1 MKKIFCTFFSTLI
14 VIPALAEPITVSGTI
29 LDEMGEPLPGA
40 NISASSTPNTG
51 TTSDI
56 NGNFTITNFP
66 SEDDLKISF
75 VGFKTETLSPGQN
88 LRVTLKEESFKIN
101 DVTVVATWES
111 KPCSTDQLTA
121 INAKSGMT
129 ARNPDGNGVYCVPDA
144 CVFGYKLNK
153 KAEKCEKI
161 ECVGPRYV
169 LNEDGDDC
177 KDMVGERCTLND
189 PHEKEAKYKWEN
201 NQLICEIKKCND
213 HYIPNDDGSACIPS
227 DGPCSAE
234 QLAKIEHATAG
245 ELKNGI
251 CHATECEA
259 GYEVNKG
266 ICIAISG
273 DCKPMPKNAI
283 AAHREYNAEA
293 GKEICIIDQCKDG
306 YTPSQDKLS
315 CITPIL
321 SEEDA
326 KKEIE
331 ELQENA
337 DEMKAKEQSTAN
349 KLLGA
354 ASIGAMG
361 IGGMQALSA
370 LSEQRADTAAEQDM
384 AAYLATF
391 RCDYGQGKNIQG
403 GETGIELPGGNQ
415 LFSLYNEYVQLAADL
430 KIRKEALG
438 LTPGIESET
447 ILDKAET
454 GLYDDVGL
462 GKTNGAY
469 TSLAAAL
476 SDPNSAAAAA
486 WAEQKADT
494 AQKLETGLITAG
506 IGAAVGIAGNLAIN
520 ENRKAAQESSDDIK
534 AKYAPLKSLEN
545 NVKALPDQE
554 ANAKCP
560 EDATGFYPDCD
571 CNVPKKSYNNN
582 TNTCEN
588 CPGDKIGDGSKCVC
602 PDGTV
607 PGDNDT
613 CQKITTNITPK
624 CDATDP
630 NIKVDPNTGECTCVN
645 GYIKTADGQNCE
657 CPSTSHEI
665 NNGLCIKKSEPV
677 VAPTPVT
684 QTVVPE
690 KTVLPAKNLFALGSY
705 ELTNQAM
712 LTIGEFAGSVKTQ
725 MGTDTN
731 YCITVVG
738 HTDETGTNAIN
749 EPLSQNRANAV
760 KKALTSAGL
769 SEANL
774 KTYGLASTECTSEF
788 RKNAEG
794 CTADNKN
801 CEACRKVEISFS
813 TTSCSNS

>member
-1 MKKIFCTFFSTLI
+1 MNKILCTFFSTLI

-29 LDEMGEPLPGA
+29 LDETGEPLPGA

-88 LRVTLKEESFKIN
+88 LQVTLKEESFEIN
-101 DVTVVATWES
+101 DVTVVATWKS
-111 KPCSTDQLTA
+111 TPCSSAQLTA

-161 ECVGPRYV
+161 ECSGPRYV

-177 KDMVGERCTLND
+177 KDMVGEKCTSTD
-189 PHEKEAKYKWEN
+189 PYAKEAKYKWEN

-227 DGPCSAE
+227 DGPCSKE
-234 QLAKIEHATAG
+234 QIAKIEHATAG
-245 ELKNGI
+245 ELKNGK
-251 CHATECEA
+251 CYATECDL
-259 GYEVNKG
+259 GYDPKDG
-266 ICIAISG
+266 ICIVG
-273 DCKPMPKNAI
+273 DCNHMPKNAI
-283 AAHREYNAEA
+283 KAHREYNE
-293 GKEICIIDQCKDG
+293 ETQQEVCIIDQCKDG

-462 GKTNGAY
+462 GKTGGAY
-469 TSLAAAL
+469 TSLATAL
-476 SDPNSAAAAA
+476 SDSTSADAAA
-486 WAEQKADT
+486 WAAQKADT
-494 AQKLETGLITAG
+494 AQQLKTGLITAG
-506 IGAAVGIAGNLAIN
+506 VGAAVGIVGNLAIN

-560 EDATGFYPDCD
+560 EDATGFYPDCN
-571 CNVPKKSYNNN
+571 CNDTNKIYNSNLNICEKCPENSIPFGKNQCIPKDQTIASITPNN
-582 TNTCEN
+582 TSLPNKLDNTLEILPLN
-588 CPGDKIGDGSKCVC
+588 QES
-602 PDGTV
+602 
-607 PGDNDT
+607 
-613 CQKITTNITPK
+613 
-624 CDATDP
+624 
-630 NIKVDPNTGECTCVN
+630 
-645 GYIKTADGQNCE
+645 
-657 CPSTSHEI
+657 PSSSTIS
-665 NNGLCIKKSEPV
+665 LS
-677 VAPTPVT
+677 AS
-684 QTVVPE
+684 Q
-690 KTVLPAKNLFALGSY
+690 LFELNSY
-705 ELTNQAM
+705 ELTDEATQIIK
-712 LTIGEFAGSVKTQ
+712 TFADDVNNRMASDK
-725 MGTDTN
+725 N
-731 YCITVVG
+731 YCITVIG
-738 HTDETGTNAIN
+738 HTDKTGNNNIN
-749 EPLSQNRANAV
+749 NQLSKNRAESV
-760 KKALTSAGL
+760 KTALIQSNIESKNIVTEGQ
-769 SEANL
+769 
-774 KTYGLASTECTSEF
+774 GSTKCTPEF
-788 RKNAEG
+788 RKQSEG
-794 CTADNKN
+794 CAATSNN
-801 CEACRKVEISFS
+801 CKACRKVEISFS

>member
-1 MKKIFCTFFSTLI
+1 MNKILCTFFSTLI

-29 LDEMGEPLPGA
+29 LDEMGKPLPGA
-40 NISASSTPNTG
+40 NIFASSTPSTG
-51 TTSDI
+51 TTSDT
-56 NGNFTITNFP
+56 NGNFKITNFP
-66 SEDDLKISF
+66 SEDKLKISF
-75 VGFKTETLSPGQN
+75 IGFKTETLSPGQN
-88 LRVTLKEESFKIN
+88 LQVTLKEESQILQE
-101 DVTVVATWES
+101 VSIVAEKSRACTEEELS
-111 KPCSTDQLTA
+111 K

-177 KDMVGERCTLND
+177 KDMVGEKCTSTD
-189 PHEKEAKYKWEN
+189 PNAKEAKYKWEN

-234 QLAKIEHATAG
+234 QIAKIEHATAG
-245 ELKNGI
+245 ELKNGK
-251 CHATECEA
+251 CYATECDP
-259 GYEVNKG
+259 GYDPKDG
-266 ICIAISG
+266 ICIVG
-273 DCKPMPKNAI
+273 DCNHMPKNAI
-283 AAHREYNAEA
+283 KAHREYNE
-293 GKEICIIDQCKDG
+293 ETQQEVCIIDECKEG
-306 YTPSQDKLS
+306 YTRAPDFLS
-315 CITPIL
+315 CIEPIL

-349 KLLGA
+349 KLLGG

-391 RCDYGQGKNIQG
+391 RCDYGQGKNILG

-415 LFSLYNEYVQLAADL
+415 LFSLYNEYIQLAADL

-462 GKTNGAY
+462 GKTGGAY
-469 TSLAAAL
+469 TSLATAL
-476 SDPNSAAAAA
+476 SDSTSADAAA
-486 WAEQKADT
+486 WAAQKADT
-494 AQKLETGLITAG
+494 AQQLETGLITAG
-506 IGAAVGIAGNLAIN
+506 VGAAVGIVGNLAIN

-571 CNVPKKSYNNN
+571 CNDTNKIHNSNFNICEKCPENSIPFGKNQCIPKDQTIASITPNN
-582 TNTCEN
+582 TSLPNKLDNTLEILPLN
-588 CPGDKIGDGSKCVC
+588 QES
-602 PDGTV
+602 
-607 PGDNDT
+607 
-613 CQKITTNITPK
+613 
-624 CDATDP
+624 
-630 NIKVDPNTGECTCVN
+630 
-645 GYIKTADGQNCE
+645 
-657 CPSTSHEI
+657 PSSSTIS
-665 NNGLCIKKSEPV
+665 LS
-677 VAPTPVT
+677 AS
-684 QTVVPE
+684 Q
-690 KTVLPAKNLFALGSY
+690 LFELNSY
-705 ELTNQAM
+705 ELTDEATQIIK
-712 LTIGEFAGSVKTQ
+712 TFADDVNKRMGSDK
-725 MGTDTN
+725 N
-731 YCITVVG
+731 YCITVIG
-738 HTDETGTNAIN
+738 HTDKTGNNNIN
-749 EPLSQNRANAV
+749 NQLSKNRAESV
-760 KKALTSAGL
+760 KTALIQSNIESKNIVTEGQ
-769 SEANL
+769 
-774 KTYGLASTECTSEF
+774 GSTKCTPEF
-788 RKNAEG
+788 RKQSEG
-794 CTADNKN
+794 CAATSNN
-801 CEACRKVEISFS
+801 CKACRKVEISFS

>member
-111 KPCSTDQLTA
+111 KPCSSAQLTA

-227 DGPCSAE
+227 DGPCSKE
-234 QLAKIEHATAG
+234 QIAKIEHATAG
-245 ELKNGI
+245 ELKNGK
-251 CHATECEA
+251 CYATECDL
-259 GYEVNKG
+259 GYDPKDG
-266 ICIAISG
+266 ICIVG
-273 DCKPMPKNAI
+273 DCNHMPKNAI
-283 AAHREYNAEA
+283 KAHREYNE
-293 GKEICIIDQCKDG
+293 ETQQEVCIIDECKEG
-306 YTPSQDKLS
+306 YTRAPDFLS
-315 CITPIL
+315 CIEPIL

-462 GKTNGAY
+462 GKTGGAY
-469 TSLAAAL
+469 TSLATAL
-476 SDPNSAAAAA
+476 SDSTSADAAA
-486 WAEQKADT
+486 WAAQKADT
-494 AQKLETGLITAG
+494 AQQLKTGLITAG
-506 IGAAVGIAGNLAIN
+506 IGAAVGIVGNLAIN

-560 EDATGFYPDCD
+560 EDATGFYPDCN
-571 CNVPKKSYNNN
+571 CNDTNKIYNSNLNICEKCPENSIPFGKNQCIPKDQTIASITPNN
-582 TNTCEN
+582 TSLPNKLDNTLEILPLN
-588 CPGDKIGDGSKCVC
+588 QES
-602 PDGTV
+602 
-607 PGDNDT
+607 
-613 CQKITTNITPK
+613 
-624 CDATDP
+624 
-630 NIKVDPNTGECTCVN
+630 
-645 GYIKTADGQNCE
+645 
-657 CPSTSHEI
+657 PSSSTIS
-665 NNGLCIKKSEPV
+665 LS
-677 VAPTPVT
+677 AS
-684 QTVVPE
+684 Q
-690 KTVLPAKNLFALGSY
+690 LFELNSY
-705 ELTNQAM
+705 ELTDEATQIIK
-712 LTIGEFAGSVKTQ
+712 TFADDVNKRMASDK
-725 MGTDTN
+725 N
-731 YCITVVG
+731 YCITVIG
-738 HTDETGTNAIN
+738 HTDKTGNNNIN
-749 EPLSQNRANAV
+749 NQLSKNRAESV
-760 KKALTSAGL
+760 KTALIQSNIESKNIVTEGQ
-769 SEANL
+769 
-774 KTYGLASTECTSEF
+774 GSTKCTPEF
-788 RKNAEG
+788 RKQSEG
-794 CTADNKN
+794 CAATSNN
-801 CEACRKVEISFS
+801 CKACRKVEISFS